1 MSAEGQ
7 TLRVTNNS
15 EARSQFEVAAHLQCD
30 LKVRG
35 LAVDNIGV
43 GFDDLEPSMR
53 RGVFAAVSMALGIA
67 SSVLDVDEPTGSTS
81 L

>member
-1 MSAEGQ
+1 
-7 TLRVTNNS
+7 
-15 EARSQFEVAAHLQCD
+15 

-67 SSVLDVDEPTGSTS
+67 SSVLDVDEPTGSPS